1 MMMILM
7 GLIRDDVRMQR
18 VPPIAPA
25 PCRSRRSERP
35 FGQFLQP
42 SELRAVT
49 VYRRQP
55 PQGPTG
61 KVRHWEIIKTT
72 IRIRVAQDGTR
83 SESLSPR
90 CHFLVSLVSP
100 DVGAQTEYVCLI
112 N

>member
-7 GLIRDDVRMQR
+7 GLIRDDVCMQR
-18 VPPIAPA
+18 VPPVAPA

-42 SELRAVT
+42 SELRAVA

-61 KVRHWEIIKTT
+61 NVRHWEIIQDDDKNSSCPGRNKV
-72 IRIRVAQDGTR
+72 RIALTKVP
-83 SESLSPR
+83 LSRFPR
-90 CHFLVSLVSP
+90 FPGCWRP
-100 DVGAQTEYVCLI
+100 D
-112 N
+112 